1 MSKLEEYRRK
11 RKFDRT
17 PEPAGAE
24 RGDAEGRGLEPRRER
39 GDKPA
44 ATKAEVKE
52 IPRAAPSDSTQGRRS
67 DRTGTR
73 LPKTMPKRRPQ
84 ARPTEEDGHT
94 VVGVKS
100 GS

>member
-44 ATKAEVKE
+44 ATKEEVKD
-52 IPRAAPSDSTQGRRS
+52 IARAAPSDSIQGRRS
-67 DRTGTR
+67 DRTDTR
-73 LPKTMPKRRPQ
+73 LPKPTAKLLLQ
-84 ARPTEEDGHT
+84 ARPTEGYGCT
-94 VVGVKS
+94 FVS
-100 GS
+100 Q